1 MWGDRNTGRWFT
13 RSRDGSRDRGR
24 SFREGLDAGEIVA
37 REAGDRVERDGL
49 VAEATALKV

>member
-24 SFREGLDAGEIVA
+24 SFREGLDAGEIIA

-49 VAEATALKV
+49 VAQAAALKV